1 MGTSLFTFL
10 ALAAALP
17 TVFIAGDSTANNANH
32 RGWGDPIAKY
42 FDLTRINVANRARGG
57 RSARTFVDE
66 GLWDKLIA
74 DVKPGDYVLIQFGHN
89 DGGPPDNDKARGD
102 LPGIGDEAK
111 DFTMPDGK
119 QETIHTFGWY
129 IGKFV
134 RETKAKGAHPIVV
147 SLTVRNIWKDG
158 KVERGS
164 GHFGEWSRQVAE
176 AEGVPFEDATNI
188 IADAY
193 EKLGPEKVATLFP
206 EDHTHTS
213 PEGADLVASLIVSGL
228 RKINSPLAEYL
239 VSPR

>member
-1 MGTSLFTFL
+1 MGISLLTFL
-10 ALAAALP
+10 ALAGALP
-17 TVFIAGDSTANNANH
+17 TVFIAGDSTANNTNH
-32 RGWGDPIAKY
+32 KGWGDPVAKY
-42 FDLTRINVANRARGG
+42 FDLTKINVANRARAG

-89 DGGPPDNDKARGD
+89 DGGPPDKDKARGD

-111 DFTMPDGK
+111 DFAMPDGK
-119 QETIHTFGWY
+119 LETVHTFGWY
-129 IGKFV
+129 IRKFV
-134 RETKAKGAHPIVV
+134 RETKAKGAHPIVL
-147 SLTVRNIWKDG
+147 SLTVRNVWYNG

-164 GHFGEWSRQVAE
+164 GHFGHWSREVAE

-188 IADAY
+188 IADRY

-213 PEGADLVASLIVSGL
+213 PEGADLVASLIVEGL
-228 RKINSPLAEYL
+228 RRMHSPLADYL
-239 VSPR
+239 VDHP